1 MPCSFNMAGLRV
13 FSSVWFKL
21 WPERSLWQILA
32 PLCPS
37 CVGRAD
43 FPGSFFT
50 TCASHNLA
58 SILFFFNIYLFG
70 CIGSQLRHERPLLP
84 RGWPFTVVVAR
95 RLTCLLA
102 CGVLVPCMHAQ
113 SCLTLCDPVDWGLPF
128 PPLGDLPHPG
138 IAPVSPASAGVI
150 FTSKPPGKPLRFLI
164 RDQTHVCC
172 FGRRILTHWTTG
184 KVPAWHLD
192 QCCPKDFPQN
202 KSPRGPL
209 WKSYIVKW
217 IWEKHWV

>member
-37 CVGRAD
+37 CVGRAV

-113 SCLTLCDPVDWGLPF
+113 SCLTRCDPVDCTHAGSSVYE
-128 PPLGDLPHPG
+128 
-138 IAPVSPASAGVI
+138 IIPARILEGVAI
-150 FTSKPPGKPLRFLI
+150 SSSRGSSWP
-164 RDQTHVCC
+164 RDRTGGSCI
-172 FGRRILTHWTTG
+172 GRRNLYH
-184 KVPAWHLD
+184 
-192 QCCPKDFPQN
+192 
-202 KSPRGPL
+202 
-209 WKSYIVKW
+209 
-217 IWEKHWV
+217 